1 MVEHLVTASD
11 PFGQL
16 LNPGFASVT
25 LGANTTSAAGGT
37 ATPLNYYEEWSGPIT
52 FNFAAGYNP
61 TSTTIT
67 ISVVRVGRM
76 VTLHI
81 PPVNTLGT
89 GGTGSTFS
97 SNANAIPA
105 RFIPSIAVDIWSA
118 GLFVINSVN
127 SQGAIGINPG
137 NNGFSI
143 GVNAGLGPFGNTLS
157 AQYGT
162 LEHQYVNW
170 TLV

>member
-1 MVEHLVTASD
+1 MEHLVSPTD
-11 PFGQL
+11 PVGQI
-16 LNPGFASVT
+16 LNPGFNSVT
-25 LGANTTSAAGGT
+25 LGGNTTTAAGGT
-37 ATPLNYYEEWSGPIT
+37 PAALNWYEEWSGPIT

-67 ISVVRVGRM
+67 ISIVRIGRI
-76 VTLHI
+76 VILHI

-105 RFIPSIAVDIWSA
+105 RFIPAVAVDVWSA
-118 GLFVINSVN
+118 GLFVINSTN

-162 LEHQYVNW
+162 LEHQYVCW
-170 TLV
+170 TMI